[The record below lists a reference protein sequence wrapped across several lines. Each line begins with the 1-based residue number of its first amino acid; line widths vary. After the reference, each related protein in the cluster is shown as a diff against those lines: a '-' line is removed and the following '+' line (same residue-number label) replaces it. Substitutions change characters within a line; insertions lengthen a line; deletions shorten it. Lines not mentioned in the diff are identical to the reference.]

1 MPSLAE
7 QKKKEFQL
15 EHKIRLAGTIL
26 GKVIIILTNG
36 LVSLVSVLIIAT
48 MTQNFESNKV

>member
-15 EHKIRLAGTIL
+15 EHKIRLAPFWGSRK
-26 GKVIIILTNG
+26 GNYNPN
-36 LVSLVSVLIIAT
+36 
-48 MTQNFESNKV
+48 Q